1 MKVIFDAIL
10 GKLRQSDEIDIE
22 TLDKRYSKQEGVYP
36 GMTVGGIIGKDS
48 DAVKDLL
55 KSYTFRTTAG
65 DNSISDGYA
74 RIINYHGNVING
86 IPFCANRFQAI
97 GFNAI
102 NPQNVIENKT
112 IDVNGNIIDNIG
124 TQVVYLKVVACLAGA
139 GQENGYVIR
148 HKDGTEAQ
156 IIRVGWAAEAESDTV
171 SILEAGTHGISN
183 SYLPEE
189 EGYIFIATDNTTDLC
204 AHLAWSGYR
213 DAQTENFAYSETTMP
228 MCHAWGMAIAGLVYD
243 EVQCKKV
250 GDKFHI
256 VKTTRTDRAL
266 LADLEWQEIE
276 TRHEPEVGEPYT
288 TYSYKS
294 SNLINIIKHGTT
306 NLTYHNM
313 PEACV
318 IRVDDEGNI
327 FVDCGTT
334 QFIPETDFQ
343 AYLYYELA
351 EYVTDEFEGDM
362 QLYVWDFGTEE
373 IIGNGIAPRAVSTE
387 YMVNYTDF
395 IRNLYMNQA
404 EEYDVEKIIFEGA
417 TSTIYACD
425 KNLQIKEIICY
436 ACNTPLLDGAPLA
449 VGSIITRTT
458 IHNLSVTMTD
468 TNAIL
473 LIKTQNIG

>member
-1 MKVIFDAIL
+1 MQVTFDPIL
-10 GKLRQSDEIDIE
+10 NTLRKKDEGGGSGEFDP
-22 TLDKRYSKQEGVYP
+22 KGVYP
-36 GMTVGGIIGKDS
+36 ELTVGGLIGKAS
-48 DAVKDLL
+48 DAIKDLN
-55 KSYTFRTTAG
+55 KTYIFRTTAG

-74 RIINYHGNVING
+74 RILGYNGNVING
-86 IPFCANRFQAI
+86 IPFLATKFRAV

-102 NPQNVIENKT
+102 PQDQILQNKT
-112 IDVNGNIIDNIG
+112 IDAQGNIIDNPG
-124 TQVVYLKVVACLAGA
+124 TSVAYFHAVACSEGA
-139 GQENGYVIR
+139 GNENGYIIR
-148 HKDGTEAQ
+148 HKDGVEAEV
-156 IIRVGWAAEAESDTV
+156 IKVGWAATADSQSV

-189 EGYIFIATDNTTDLC
+189 EGYIFVATDNTADLC

-213 DAQTENFAYSETTMP
+213 DAQTEDFAYTETTMP
-228 MCHAWGMAIAGLVYD
+228 MCHAWGMAMAGLVYD
-243 EVQCKKV
+243 EVQCKEI

-256 VKTTRTDRAL
+256 IKTTRTDRAL
-266 LADLEWQEIE
+266 LSALEWQEIE

-294 SNLINIIKHGTT
+294 SNLINLIKHGTT
-306 NLTYHNM
+306 NLTCHNLSS
-313 PEACV
+313 ACV
-318 IRVDDEGNI
+318 IRVDEDGNV

-334 QFIPETDFQ
+334 QFIPGTDFQ

-373 IIGNGIAPRAVSTE
+373 IIGNGIAPRTISTE

-395 IRNLYMNQA
+395 VRNLYMNQA

-417 TSTIYACD
+417 SSTIYACD
-425 KNLQIKEIICY
+425 KNLQVKEIICF

-449 VGSIITRTT
+449 QGSTITRTT

-473 LIKTQNIG
+473 LIKTQKIG